1 MFFLTFFSG
10 KKEIKE
16 MSELD
21 KIIIRIKELFSV
33 QQDQEVAKILGISR
47 ASLANHKIRKT
58 LPFKEIINLCKN
70 NKKDINSI
78 FGINTENQP
87 INNQNTTFTL
97 EETEMLKDD
106 LINQLKINQQLMAE
120 NIELREKLL
129 EIGGVKA
136 KRPGFLKKK

>member
-1 MFFLTFFSG
+1 
-10 KKEIKE
+10 

-70 NKKDINSI
+70 NKKDINLI
-78 FGINTENQP
+78 FGLKTEHQS
-87 INNQNTTFTL
+87 INNQNTKFTL
-97 EETEMLKDD
+97 EEIEMLKDD

-120 NIELREKLL
+120 NIQLREKLL
-129 EIGGVKA
+129 ELGGVKA
-136 KRPGFLKKK
+136 KRPGFLKKI

>member
-1 MFFLTFFSG
+1 
-10 KKEIKE
+10 

-70 NKKDINSI
+70 NKKDINLI
-78 FGINTENQP
+78 FGLKTEHQS
-87 INNQNTTFTL
+87 INNQNTRFTL

-120 NIELREKLL
+120 NFELREKLL
-129 EIGGVKA
+129 ELGVTEA
-136 KRPGFLKKK
+136 KRPGFLKKN

>member
-1 MFFLTFFSG
+1 MRKGDWGKVKAFFDVSTQEG
-10 KKEIKE
+10 IVIKGFRLVE
-16 MSELD
+16 GINGLFASMPSRKGSDEQGND
-21 KIIIRIKELFSV
+21 KWFDTVWIE
-33 QQDQEVAKILGISR
+33 SR
-47 ASLANHKIRKT
+47 ALRET
-58 LPFKEIINLCKN
+58 LNQEAINAFN
-70 NKKDINSI
+70 GS
-78 FGINTENQP
+78 TENQP
-87 INNQNTTFTL
+87 INKQNTTFTL

>member
-1 MFFLTFFSG
+1 
-10 KKEIKE
+10 

-78 FGINTENQP
+78 FGIKTENQP

-129 EIGGVKA
+129 DIGGVKA

>member
-1 MFFLTFFSG
+1 MRYFVFFNFFSG

-70 NKKDINSI
+70 NKKDINLL
-78 FGINTENQP
+78 FGLKTENQS
-87 INNQNTTFTL
+87 INIKTIHSL
-97 EETEMLKDD
+97 RRKLKC
-106 LINQLKINQQLMAE
+106 
-120 NIELREKLL
+120 
-129 EIGGVKA
+129 
-136 KRPGFLKKK
+136 

>member
-1 MFFLTFFSG
+1 M
-10 KKEIKE
+10 
-16 MSELD
+16 
-21 KIIIRIKELFSV
+21 V
-33 QQDQEVAKILGISR
+33 ISR

-70 NKKDINSI
+70 NKKDINLI
-78 FGINTENQP
+78 FGLKTENQP

-129 EIGGVKA
+129 DIGGVKA

>member
-78 FGINTENQP
+78 IGIKTENQP
-87 INNQNTTFTL
+87 INNQNTWQMPTS
-97 EETEMLKDD
+97 K
-106 LINQLKINQQLMAE
+106 
-120 NIELREKLL
+120 
-129 EIGGVKA
+129 
-136 KRPGFLKKK
+136 KRLASFRGQ

>member
-1 MFFLTFFSG
+1 
-10 KKEIKE
+10 

-70 NKKDINSI
+70 NKKDINLL
-78 FGINTENQP
+78 FGLKTENQS

-106 LINQLKINQQLMAE
+106 LINQLKINIQLMAE
-120 NIELREKLL
+120 NIELREKLS
-129 EIGGVKA
+129 EIELKVE

>member
-1 MFFLTFFSG
+1 
-10 KKEIKE
+10 

-70 NKKDINSI
+70 NKKDINLL
-78 FGINTENQP
+78 FGLKTENQS
-87 INNQNTTFTL
+87 INNQNTTFIL

-120 NIELREKLL
+120 NIELREKLI

>member
-1 MFFLTFFSG
+1 
-10 KKEIKE
+10 

-70 NKKDINSI
+70 NKKDINLL
-78 FGINTENQP
+78 FGLKTENQS
-87 INNQNTTFTL
+87 INNQNTMFTL

-120 NIELREKLL
+120 NIELREKLS
-129 EIGGVKA
+129 EIGLTVEKH
-136 KRPGFLKKK
+136 PGFLKKK

>member
-1 MFFLTFFSG
+1 
-10 KKEIKE
+10 

-21 KIIIRIKELFSV
+21 KIIIRIKEPFSV

-70 NKKDINSI
+70 NKKDINLL
-78 FGINTENQP
+78 FGVKTENQS

-120 NIELREKLL
+120 NIELREKLS
-129 EIGGVKA
+129 EIGSTVEKH
-136 KRPGFLKKK
+136 PGFLKKK

>member
-1 MFFLTFFSG
+1 
-10 KKEIKE
+10 

-78 FGINTENQP
+78 FGIKTENQP

>member
-1 MFFLTFFSG
+1 
-10 KKEIKE
+10 

-58 LPFKEIINLCKN
+58 LPFKEIINLCKK
-70 NKKDINSI
+70 NKKDINLL
-78 FGINTENQP
+78 FGLKTENQS

-106 LINQLKINQQLMAE
+106 LINQLKINQKLMAE
-120 NIELREKLL
+120 NIELREKLS
-129 EIGGVKA
+129 EIGLTVEKH
-136 KRPGFLKKK
+136 PGFLRKK

>member
-1 MFFLTFFSG
+1 
-10 KKEIKE
+10 

-70 NKKDINSI
+70 NKKDINLL
-78 FGINTENQP
+78 FGLKTENQS
-87 INNQNTTFTL
+87 INNQNTVFTL

-120 NIELREKLL
+120 NIELREKLS
-129 EIGGVKA
+129 EIGLTVEKH
-136 KRPGFLKKK
+136 PGFLKKK

>member
-1 MFFLTFFSG
+1 
-10 KKEIKE
+10 

-21 KIIIRIKELFSV
+21 KIILRIKELFSV

-70 NKKDINSI
+70 NKKDINLI
-78 FGINTENQP
+78 FGLKTENQP

-120 NIELREKLL
+120 NIELREKLS
-129 EIGGVKA
+129 EIGLTVEKQ
-136 KRPGFLKKK
+136 PGFLKKK

>member
-1 MFFLTFFSG
+1 
-10 KKEIKE
+10 

-70 NKKDINSI
+70 NKKDINLL
-78 FGINTENQP
+78 FGLKTENQS

-97 EETEMLKDD
+97 EETEMLKD
-106 LINQLKINQQLMAE
+106 
-120 NIELREKLL
+120 
-129 EIGGVKA
+129 
-136 KRPGFLKKK
+136 

>member
-1 MFFLTFFSG
+1 
-10 KKEIKE
+10 

-58 LPFKEIINLCKN
+58 HPFKEIINLCKN
-70 NKKDINSI
+70 NKKDINLL
-78 FGINTENQP
+78 FGLKTENQS

-120 NIELREKLL
+120 NIELREKLS
-129 EIGGVKA
+129 EIGLTVEKH
-136 KRPGFLKKK
+136 PGFLKKK

>member
-1 MFFLTFFSG
+1 MT
-10 KKEIKE
+10 
-16 MSELD
+16 ELD

-70 NKKDINSI
+70 NKKDINLL
-78 FGINTENQP
+78 FGLKTENQP

-120 NIELREKLL
+120 NIELREKLS
-129 EIGGVKA
+129 EIGLTVEKH
-136 KRPGFLKKK
+136 PGFLKKK

>member
-1 MFFLTFFSG
+1 
-10 KKEIKE
+10 

-21 KIIIRIKELFSV
+21 KIILRIKEIFSV
-33 QQDQEVAKILGISR
+33 NQDQEVAKILGISR

-70 NKKDINSI
+70 NKKDINLL
-78 FGINTENQP
+78 FGLKTENQS
-87 INNQNTTFTL
+87 INNQNTVFTL

-120 NIELREKLL
+120 NIELREKLS
-129 EIGGVKA
+129 EIGLTVEKH
-136 KRPGFLKKK
+136 PGFLRKK

>member
-1 MFFLTFFSG
+1 
-10 KKEIKE
+10 

-33 QQDQEVAKILGISR
+33 QQDQEVAKLLGISR

-70 NKKDINSI
+70 NKKDINLL
-78 FGINTENQP
+78 FGLKTENQS
-87 INNQNTTFTL
+87 INNQNATFTL

-120 NIELREKLL
+120 NIELREKLS
-129 EIGGVKA
+129 EIGLTVEKH
-136 KRPGFLKKK
+136 PGFLKKK

>member
-1 MFFLTFFSG
+1 
-10 KKEIKE
+10 

-21 KIIIRIKELFSV
+21 KIILRIKEIFSV
-33 QQDQEVAKILGISR
+33 NQDQEVAKILGISR

-58 LPFKEIINLCKN
+58 LPFKEIINLSKK
-70 NKKDINSI
+70 NKKDINLL
-78 FGINTENQP
+78 FGLQTENQS

-120 NIELREKLL
+120 NIELREKLI
-129 EIGGVKA
+129 EIELTSS
-136 KRPGFLKKK
+136 KRPGFLKKN

>member
-1 MFFLTFFSG
+1 
-10 KKEIKE
+10 

-21 KIIIRIKELFSV
+21 KIILRIKEIFSV
-33 QQDQEVAKILGISR
+33 NQDQEVAKILGISR

-70 NKKDINSI
+70 NKKDINLL
-78 FGINTENQP
+78 FGLKTENQS

-120 NIELREKLL
+120 NIELREKLSG
-129 EIGGVKA
+129 IGLTVEKH
-136 KRPGFLKKK
+136 PGFLKKK

>member
-1 MFFLTFFSG
+1 
-10 KKEIKE
+10 

-70 NKKDINSI
+70 NKKDINLL
-78 FGINTENQP
+78 FGLKTENKS
-87 INNQNTTFTL
+87 INNQNATFTL

-120 NIELREKLL
+120 NIELREKLS
-129 EIGGVKA
+129 EIGLTVEKH
-136 KRPGFLKKK
+136 PGFLKKK

>member
-1 MFFLTFFSG
+1 
-10 KKEIKE
+10 

-129 EIGGVKA
+129 DLGVVEA